1 MSHSLN
7 STYSGVGDEDAAAAA
22 ERISFSAISV
32 SCGKTV
38 KISRRS
44 TILLSG

>member
-1 MSHSLN
+1 MSHSFN
-7 STYSGVGDEDAAAAA
+7 STYSGVGDEDAAAA